1 MAQRKEQ
8 IKTPEKELNNMEV
21 SHLSDAEFTFNPTL
35 TQVMCSAIIL
45 TGFYILLLILIGCFL
60 LPYVPNH

>member
-45 TGFYILLLILIGCFL
+45 TSF
-60 LPYVPNH
+60 N